1 MKEKKYMTEVKS
13 DDKNYFADSNIW
25 LYAFIETPD
34 KSPIAKSIVKSAD
47 ITISTQV
54 INEVCVNV
62 I

>member
-1 MKEKKYMTEVKS
+1 MTEVKS